1 MSYVPDFKY
10 NKSKSFYTPVSSKFT
25 GYAQYPYQISSEI
38 P

>member
-10 NKSKSFYTPVSSKFT
+10 HKSKSFYTPVSSKFN
-25 GYAQYPYQISSEI
+25 GYAQYPYHMSSEI